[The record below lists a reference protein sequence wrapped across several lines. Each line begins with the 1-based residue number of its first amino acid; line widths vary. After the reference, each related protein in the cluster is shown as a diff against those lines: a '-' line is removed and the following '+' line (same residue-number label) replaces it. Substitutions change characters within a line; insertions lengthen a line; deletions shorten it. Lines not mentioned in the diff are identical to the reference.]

1 MERGFWAGRTSFGRR
16 KPVWKRKRF
25 YRRMGYS
32 RSITP
37 YSRMGYASRFGDR
50 RMGNFTTTRL
60 VTEFFVTNTVAV
72 GVPGIQGGPTL
83 PALILGTT
91 AASTGP
97 GYNIPF
103 AMQFALS
110 QVQNA
115 TEISA
120 VFDQYRINWVKVFIT
135 FQHNVSTA
143 SGSSTMPTLFW
154 VPDFDDAVAVGAGAL
169 REHAA
174 LDLREFTADNRTHV
188 MKIEPRFHGG
198 IYDASAGAGTWGSI
212 ERGWVDVAAQNT
224 AHYGIKG
231 YLANVELPATGVG
244 PYTTSFRIDVQ
255 INLSFRGFR

>member
-1 MERGFWAGRTSFGRR
+1 
-16 KPVWKRKRF
+16 
-25 YRRMGYS
+25 MGT
-32 RSITP
+32 I
-37 YSRMGYASRFGDR
+37 SRFGDP
-50 RMGNFTTTRL
+50 RMGNFTTTRF
-60 VTEFFVTNTVAV
+60 VTEFFVTNTVAI

-97 GYNIPF
+97 GYNVPF

-120 VFDQYRINWVKVFIT
+120 VFDQYRVNWVKVFIT
-135 FQHNVSTA
+135 YQHNVSTA

-154 VPDFDDAVAVGAGAL
+154 VPDYDDSVAIGPGAL
-169 REHAA
+169 REHAG
-174 LDLREFTADNRTHV
+174 LDIREFTADNRTHV
-188 MKIEPRFHGG
+188 LKLEPRFHGG
-198 IYDASAGAGTWGSI
+198 IYDASAGAGTWGAV
-212 ERGWVDVAAQNT
+212 ERGWIDVAAQNT
-224 AHYGIKG
+224 AHYGVKG
-231 YLANVELPATGVG
+231 YIANVELPATGVG